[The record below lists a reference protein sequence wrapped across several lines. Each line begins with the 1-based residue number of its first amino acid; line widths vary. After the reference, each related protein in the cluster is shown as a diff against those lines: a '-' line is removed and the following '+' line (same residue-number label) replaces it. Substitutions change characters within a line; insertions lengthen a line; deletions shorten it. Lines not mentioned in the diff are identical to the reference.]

1 MDKFRNLS
9 IYKVFYINIPL
20 TIAQCVSWKHPF
32 CRVSVLDK
40 RVFPRLGFKKPP
52 VRADP
57 FCPSDAGGF
66 RGPGSS
72 YLDVKRVRL
81 ETGPKRLKSSIAHEG
96 IKPPSTPKFLT
107 GKGLHIERNF
117 IETLAYIIFSG
128 DEQIISGRIAK
139 KEKRTYGH
147 HSDAHFVIRLAKPN
161 FSSCARIRSKLM
173 RHLPHDASI
182 LLC

>member
-1 MDKFRNLS
+1 MPQGKPCEWTNFEICPFTRFFTLVS
-9 IYKVFYINIPL
+9 RRL
-20 TIAQCVSWKHPF
+20 TIAQCVSWKNPF
-32 CRVSVLDK
+32 FRVSVLHK

-107 GKGLHIERNF
+107 GKGLYIERNF
-117 IETLAYIIFSG
+117 IETLAYLVFSG

-147 HSDAHFVIRLAKPN
+147 HSDAHFVIRLWSIP
-161 FSSCARIRSKLM
+161 SC
-173 RHLPHDASI
+173 
-182 LLC
+182 

>member
-20 TIAQCVSWKHPF
+20 TIAQCVSWKNPF
-32 CRVSVLDK
+32 FRVSGLDK

-52 VRADP
+52 GRADP